1 MFSEIREGPS
11 TFRSIEIDG
20 RETTPFGLE
29 WFRLT
34 QRVDEKEIEKH
45 MENVI
50 LFCDE
55 CGWQGTEDEARKAPD
70 LHERHD
76 IGTPYSYVECP
87 NFARHDEYGDR
98 LCCGP
103 LVYPVDCRHIY
114 PYIAG

>member
-1 MFSEIREGPS
+1 M
-11 TFRSIEIDG
+11 
-20 RETTPFGLE
+20 
-29 WFRLT
+29 
-34 QRVDEKEIEKH
+34 EK
-45 MENVI
+45 VI

-114 PYIAG
+114 PYIAADDVEGWSHWLNKTIGADNLARLHDRLHAPIKPSSPLI